1 MFKNI
6 YIPVDNSDY
15 SNACVDLA
23 LDLAKGSDTTITAS
37 HVYAAKMH
45 DVRFRQMESGLPE
58 EYQDEQELERQRNI
72 HDQLITKGMEVISDS
87 YLDVPKEKCKEL
99 QIPFVGK
106 SLEGRNWTELVRDI
120 KESPYDLVVMGALGL
135 GAIKDSL
142 IGTVAERVIRR
153 SQKDILLVKHCPDIH
168 EDRPSSGKIVV
179 AVDGSGHSFG
189 GLKTGIELAKKLN
202 RPLEVISTF
211 DPYFHYA
218 MFNSLTGVLSRE
230 ASKVFKFEQQ
240 EKLHEDII
248 DKGLAK
254 IYQAHL
260 EISRKVCEEENI
272 ECTIRL
278 LDGKVFEK
286 VLQYAREENPYL
298 MILGRIGVH
307 SAADMDIGGN
317 TENLMRLVPC
327 NLLLSSK
334 VFKPSID
341 MQAEESIEWTS
352 EAKVRLT
359 KIPGFVRP
367 TATSAI
373 LRYALE
379 RGHSMITS
387 SVITEAV
394 QEILPAG
401 AMQAMSAIG
410 DKMKAGGMDPNNPEG
425 LGMLKEEMAEAHA
438 GKAPEEIT
446 LKCTSCNTYH
456 KGDVV
461 KCSVCDAGAE
471 RLLPVDKA
479 EFKATDTEAQDSTTF
494 TTLPDGVEVS
504 WTQEALDRLNEFPQG
519 HLRRKAHARVEKNAR
534 VQKVNT
540 VSLAFLNKILNEK
553 ISKGDSGDSKSIPG
567 DIREIGAA
575 LSPDDFTW
583 SPEAL
588 ERLERVPQGFMRD
601 NTQNRVMAWCSQND
615 IQDIS
620 LEVCEE
626 GIRESVKMMEE
637 AMKSGAAL
645 EDFLPQKEVKA

>member
-260 EISRKVCEEENI
+260 EISRKVCEEEDI

-367 TATSAI
+367 MATSAI